1 MQFDLRTTLPLAV
14 DAAADSWIVA
24 KINSL
29 SAVVVAD
36 KRIWVLTSRIPFP
49 GKFSNQLSPQNL
61 T

>member
-14 DAAADSWIVA
+14 DAAANSWIVA

-49 GKFSNQLSPQNL
+49 GKFLINFRPKI
-61 T
+61 

>member
-24 KINSL
+24 EINSL
-29 SAVVVAD
+29 SDVVVAD

-49 GKFSNQLSPQNL
+49 GKFPINFRPKI
-61 T
+61 